1 MTEYGIDISAWNTVT
16 DWGAVRG
23 NGIAFTS
30 IKVTEST
37 NYVSPD
43 ASAQAN
49 GARNAGIAVGGY
61 HFARND
67 STPESQAQFFASEC
81 RARALLQAGSF
92 VPMLDMEA
100 TELRGSAVDFT
111 RRFITAFR
119 VYSGQS
125 KVAVY
130 SNLDWFQNVLRA
142 DQWADGNTFL
152 WIAVWN
158 GNPGNPGWSHPRL
171 ALHQHTDAGT
181 VPGVNGVVDRDCTM
195 PAFTLAQTL
204 VGDAPPVPAVS
215 TPGDI
220 MFEFVCNLDT
230 FTFGPSGSLADQA
243 TTNPNVFLLAGGGY
257 AIPATWHDVQAK
269 DKAYGGDG
277 TGSVLG
283 LSTADYGK
291 YVDLDAKVR
300 ARDLNLTTLGTVAAP
315 SGGATPAEVTSIVD
329 NAFATHDATLTYHST
344 NG

>member
-1 MTEYGIDISAWNTVT
+1 MTEYGIDVSHWNAVT

-23 NGIAFTS
+23 NGITFAS
-30 IKVTEST
+30 VKVTEST

-49 GARNAGIAVGGY
+49 GARNSGVAVGGY

-67 STPESQAQFFASEC
+67 TTPEAQAQFFASEC
-81 RARALLQAGSF
+81 RARALLQNGSF

-100 TELRGSAVDFT
+100 AELRGSAVDFT

-125 KVAVY
+125 KIAVY

-142 DQWADGNTFL
+142 DQWADTNTFL

-158 GNPGNPGWSHPRL
+158 GNPGHPGWTHPRL
-171 ALHQHTDAGT
+171 AIHQHTDAGT
-181 VPGVNGVVDRDCTM
+181 VPGAAGTVDRDCTVD
-195 PAFTLAQTL
+195 PFTLAQML
-204 VGDAPPVPAVS
+204 VGDTQLNPPPL

-220 MFEFVCNLDT
+220 MFEFVCNIDT
-230 FTFGPSGSLADQA
+230 FSIAPSGSLADKD
-243 TTNPNVFLLAGGGY
+243 TTNPNVVLLMGGGY
-257 AIPATWHDVQAK
+257 AVPATWHDVQAK
-269 DKAYGGDG
+269 DKSYGGDG

-291 YVDLDAKVR
+291 YVSLDAAVR
-300 ARDLNLTTLGTVAAP
+300 ARDTNLTTLGTVAAP
-315 SGGATPAEVTSIVD
+315 SGGATSAQVTSIVD
-329 NAFATHDATLTYHST
+329 AAFANHNATLTYHT